1 MANARSHF
9 DLISGYMQRTHDV
22 QAGLLY
28 GRPSLQLEGRSFAAY
43 QPDAM
48 AFHLH
53 GRALKQALALDGARA
68 WDPLNAEGGAPGWVL
83 LPVSQ
88 VLRWDRVA
96 LEALRCE
103 KEATERRVSY
113 APEPPAPP
121 AAAAEPPASTPQG
134 LAQRVSA
141 AIASGFRSLTLSDE

>member
-9 DLISGYMQRTHDV
+9 DMISGYLQRAHDV

-28 GRPSLQLEGRSFAAY
+28 GKPCLMQEGRAFAAY

-53 GRALKQALALDGARA
+53 GRALAQALALPGAHG
-68 WDPLNAEGGAPGWVL
+68 WDPRHPGQSAPGWVL
-83 LPVSQ
+83 LPAAQ
-88 VLRWDRVA
+88 VLRWDRIA

-103 KEATERRVSY
+103 KEAIERRVSY
-113 APEPPAPP
+113 APMPAAPP
-121 AAAAEPPASTPQG
+121 AVQAPPTSTPQG
-134 LAQRVSA
+134 LAQRVST
-141 AIASGFRSLTLSDE
+141 AIASGLSALKLSDTE

>member
-9 DLISGYMQRTHDV
+9 DMISSYLQRMHDA

-28 GRPSLQLEGRSFAAY
+28 GKPCLMQEGRAFAAY

-53 GRALKQALALDGARA
+53 GRALAQALTLPGASG
-68 WDPLNAEGGAPGWVL
+68 WDPLHPDQSSPGWVL
-83 LPVSQ
+83 LPATQ
-88 VLRWDRVA
+88 ALRWDRLA

-103 KEATERRVSY
+103 KEAIERRVSY
-113 APEPPAPP
+113 APAP
-121 AAAAEPPASTPQG
+121 AAPAAVEAPPASTPQG

-141 AIASGFRSLTLSDE
+141 ALSSGLRSLTLSDPE